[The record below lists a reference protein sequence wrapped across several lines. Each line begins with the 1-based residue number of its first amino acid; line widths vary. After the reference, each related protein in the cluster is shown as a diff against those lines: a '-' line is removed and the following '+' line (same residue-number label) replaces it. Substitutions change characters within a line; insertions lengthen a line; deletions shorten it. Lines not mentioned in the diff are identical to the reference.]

1 MIPYDVKRLKHYSNL
16 DDTAQSVLRE
26 YAAKLQCSKERPL
39 INKEFDRWKLER
51 EYQDAR
57 NRSYRLA
64 EKLVFGGTALASAMF
79 LGSVLPAD
87 RHISVTALASIIGTM
102 VGSVCM
108 VAESWYHPLG
118 NVLKPLDKIMMLDYE
133 LKDMR
138 GTSVYEEKL
147 KRQYVKKLSQYIK
160 KNYLEKQMCA

>member
-1 MIPYDVKRLKHYSNL
+1 
-16 DDTAQSVLRE
+16 
-26 YAAKLQCSKERPL
+26 
-39 INKEFDRWKLER
+39 
-51 EYQDAR
+51 
-57 NRSYRLA
+57 
-64 EKLVFGGTALASAMF
+64 MF